1 MSDLLIVSVDKVVS
15 SLEALIGGEEIT
27 PATVVS
33 LVINCMQ
40 IVETVPNLPGQE
52 KKDLVVAGV
61 RKLLEKKGVDTG
73 ILALVPSV
81 IDVLISVEKGLVKIA
96 PTKEEVK
103 KCCSSTFSCL
113 KCC

>member
-40 IVETVPNLPGQE
+40 IVE
-52 KKDLVVAGV
+52 KKDIVAAGV